1 MDSDLLTSFEDLAV
15 DSDAGS
21 DMTTPSLETKE
32 TQNSLA
38 FSKFLQ
44 AEANKQLFSDQNPSQ
59 KASAAAYESLID
71 KARDYQQELFDRAKE
86 ENIIAVLDTGSGKTL
101 IAALLIKHILEQEL
115 INRAEGRP
123 PQIVFF
129 LANSVHL
136 ARQQARF
143 LDVNLSNPV
152 ISLFGD
158 ASENLWSRSVWDAI
172 FQDYNVVV
180 CTPAVLDSCLS
191 HSYLKI
197 DQISLLIFDEAH
209 HCKKKHPYS
218 NIIRDHY
225 LGAKGRRPRIFG
237 MTASPVDSKSGD
249 VAQVA
254 KDLEERLQSKIVTTN
269 DPSVFEV
276 FAPKAK
282 DVFWHYPELE
292 HEYDT
297 ELCSSLRAL
306 CGFVDDLKRFFN
318 FSRSA
323 TKELGSWA
331 ADRVWKHALASTHQ
345 SHESTRITNYLER
358 SDYYLQATEEEQ
370 ASLLC
375 SVQDAVALANQHH
388 FGPPDIEN
396 DYDFSPKLRVLY
408 DELKHQY
415 SEAPTTKTIVF
426 LTERLSAFILCD
438 CFKLLGIEHLRPG
451 VLVGVGQPGTD
462 TSSWKDQEAMMAKFR
477 DGRINLIFATNVAEE
492 GIDIPEC
499 NFVIRFDL
507 YKTPIQYMQS
517 RGRARMKGSTY
528 AHMLGENNAEH
539 ESTIHYAIEMDDFI
553 KKFCRHLPPD
563 RKLGKGSKLK
573 QLIAEDASSQ
583 CFETITGVKA
593 NLNNSLVLLS
603 RYVQSLQTKVDAKSA
618 EIYQE
623 MIAAEGNMFRYK
635 VILPATE
642 NETAMRVKGA
652 IGDLRRNKVMARRSA
667 ALNCCYKLR
676 AAELLDDNLDSI
688 FKKMKPHN
696 LNAPIAVPE
705 NKDDYKKKLKPDFWL
720 QNGTTLRVP
729 TTLHA
734 TRIVVFSPTDRP
746 EYRHFLLFTRMQL
759 PQIPIFSVFLDDNVE
774 HHVSFKHLAHPVAVS
789 AEQVEG
795 LTKFTLNAVF
805 EDIFNKGYKPEPH
818 LMSYWLAPVSGQS
831 EGAQEV
837 HKSDKGDFEPLV
849 DSEELRK
856 AFSPERERWSAHSS
870 QQQDNHWVS
879 KYVVDPGSGNFH
891 YFTHRVVRDA
901 SIWDPPPASAAK
913 VKKKHKKTI
922 IGFSDSTYRG
932 RANDMKTS
940 GDSYDPDQPVLEA
953 TVIMSGRNWLDKAP
967 EDHTRMALCYIAP
980 QPLELGRL
988 SFQNASVLQL
998 LPSILH
1004 KLESFLIVGEALHKL
1019 DLLQIPLDLA
1029 LQAFTQD
1036 SNAEADKGDD
1046 IQDDN
1051 IIYME
1056 DRTDAYRRVSSNY
1069 ERLEFIGD
1077 SLLKMMTTITV
1088 FNRTTCNEEG
1098 MHCKRME
1105 MLSNRRLYS
1114 VASKP
1119 EYELFQYIRSGS
1131 AEKWRDTWY
1140 PEFLNQI
1147 KGRKIELTGKRRSH
1161 ALGQKTIADV
1171 CEAVI
1176 GASIMTTRHLPTSQ
1190 KFDLGIQAIT
1200 KLVEDEN
1207 HDISTWQQVAPMYQ
1221 APDWSLV
1228 LNDPVALDLARK
1240 IHKVTGYRFKSPRLL
1255 RSAFTHSSDQHSP
1268 VPDLQRLEFL
1278 GDACLDW
1285 VCIWWLFSNNE
1296 TRGPQWLTEHKMA
1309 MVSNK
1314 FLAALAVTLG
1324 FNKLMSAS
1332 NPSLFAEIANYA
1344 AEVDAAYKAEGVKPD
1359 FWTKLTTPPK
1369 SLADLVESYLGAVLV
1384 DSGFDFSE
1392 IEKFFDKHVLWFFK
1406 DIHAYDTF
1414 ANRHPT
1420 TYLTRL
1426 LREEFKCHNASPE
1439 VLRELSGP
1447 STSGENNTDGAG
1459 DEAVTGVLVHVG
1471 WLVHG
1476 KVIARSEG
1484 QGIRYAKV
1492 RASKSA
1498 LKVIGKLSA
1507 EEFRERFKCDCAE
1520 KKKAKGAGGRDKG
1533 LVPNGVNGTDVPNT
1547 KANDS
1552 TNVKKGDI

>member
-1 MDSDLLTSFEDLAV
+1 MDPHLSTGFEDLDV
-15 DSDAGS
+15 DSDTGS
-21 DMTTPSLETKE
+21 DVTTHSLDTKK
-32 TQNSLA
+32 TANSLA
-38 FSKFLQ
+38 FSNFVQ
-44 AEANKQLFSDQNPSQ
+44 AEIAQQLSSDQTPSQ
-59 KASAAAYESLID
+59 KASAAGYESLID
-71 KARDYQQELFDRAKE
+71 KAREYQQELFDRAKE

-101 IAALLIKHILEQEL
+101 IAALLIKYILEQEL
-115 INRAEGRP
+115 INRADGQP

-129 LANSVHL
+129 LVNSVHL

-143 LDVNLSNPV
+143 LEVNLPNPV

-158 ASENLWSRSVWDAI
+158 ASENLWSRPVWDKI
-172 FQDYNVVV
+172 FQDYDVVV

-225 LGAKGRRPRIFG
+225 LGANGRRPRIFG
-237 MTASPVDSKSGD
+237 MTASPVDSKHGD

-276 FAPKAK
+276 FAPRAK
-282 DVFWHYPELE
+282 DVFWQYPELQ

-331 ADRVWKHALASTHQ
+331 ADRVWKHALASSHE

-358 SDYYLQATEEEQ
+358 SDCYLQATEEQ
-370 ASLLC
+370 KASLLH
-375 SVQDAVALANQHH
+375 SVQDAVALVNRHH
-388 FGPPDIEN
+388 FGPPDIESE
-396 DYDFSPKLRVLY
+396 YEFSPKLRVLY
-408 DELKHQY
+408 DELRHQY
-415 SEAPTTKTIVF
+415 SQAPTTKTIVF
-426 LTERLSAFILCD
+426 LTERLSAFVLCD
-438 CFKLLGIEHLRPG
+438 CFKLLDIENLRPG
-451 VLVGVGQPGTD
+451 VLIGVGQPGTD
-462 TSSWKDQEAMMAKFR
+462 SSSWKDQEAVMERFR
-477 DGRINLIFATNVAEE
+477 DGGINLIFATNVAEE

-499 NFVIRFDL
+499 SFVVRFDL
-507 YKTPIQYMQS
+507 YRTPIQYMQS

-528 AHMLGENNAEH
+528 AHMLGEHNPDH
-539 ESTIHYAIEMDDFI
+539 ESTIHYAIEMDNFI
-553 KKFCRHLPPD
+553 KDFCRHLPPD

-573 QLIAEDASSQ
+573 QLIEEDASSQ
-583 CFETITGVKA
+583 CFETVTGVKA

-603 RYVQSLQTKVDAKSA
+603 RYVHSLQTKADAKSA

-642 NETAMRVKGA
+642 DKKAMQVKGA
-652 IGDLRRNKVMARRSA
+652 IGDPRRNKVMAKRSA

-676 AAELLDDNLDSI
+676 AAELLDENLDSI
-688 FKKMKPHN
+688 FRKMKPAN
-696 LNAPIAVPE
+696 LNKRLAVPE

-720 QNGTTLRVP
+720 ENGTTLSAP
-729 TTLHA
+729 TALHA
-734 TRIVVFSPTDRP
+734 TRVVVFIPTNRS
-746 EYRHFLLFTRMQL
+746 EYRHFLLFTRALL
-759 PQIPIFSVFLDDNVE
+759 PEIPRFSVFLEDNVE
-774 HHVSFKHLAHPVAVS
+774 HHVIFERCGHPVAVS

-805 EDIFNKGYKPEPH
+805 EDIFNKVYEPEPH
-818 LMSYWLAPVSGQS
+818 LMSYWVAPAPGR
-831 EGAQEV
+831 
-837 HKSDKGDFEPLV
+837 SDNMEEASRLNDLDFESLV
-849 DSEELRK
+849 DFEELRK
-856 AFSPERERWSAHSS
+856 AFSPERERWSAQTSRK
-870 QQQDNHWVS
+870 QGNHWVK
-879 KYVVDPGSGNFH
+879 KYLVDPGSGNFH
-891 YFTHRVVRDA
+891 YFTHKVVQDV
-901 SIWDPPPASAAK
+901 SIWDPPPASAAQIR
-913 VKKKHKKTI
+913 KKHKGTI
-922 IGFSDSTYRG
+922 IEFSDSTYRAKTHG
-932 RANDMKTS
+932 MKTS
-940 GDSYDPDQPVLEA
+940 ADRYDPDQPVLEA

-980 QPLELGRL
+980 QPLEIGRL

-998 LPSILH
+998 LPSVLH
-1004 KLESFLIVGEALHKL
+1004 KLESFLVVGEALHKL
-1019 DLLQIPLDLA
+1019 DLLHIPLDLA

-1036 SNAEADKGDD
+1036 SNAEADKGHD

-1051 IIYME
+1051 VINME
-1056 DRTDAYRRVSSNY
+1056 DFSDAYRQVSSNY

-1140 PEFLNQI
+1140 PEFLCQT
-1147 KGRKIELTGKRRSH
+1147 KGRKIKLTGKRRSH

-1176 GASIMTTRHLPTSQ
+1176 GASIMTTRHLPTSR

-1221 APDWSLV
+1221 APDWSL
-1228 LNDPVALDLARK
+1228 LLSDPVALDLARK
-1240 IHKVTGYRFKSPRLL
+1240 VQNVTGYRFKHPRLL
-1255 RSAFTHSSDQHSP
+1255 RSAFTHSSDQNSP

-1324 FNKLMSAS
+1324 FNRLMSAS
-1332 NPSLFAEIANYA
+1332 NPSLFAEITKYA
-1344 AEVDAAYKAEGVKPD
+1344 AEVDAMYKVEGVKPD
-1359 FWTKLTTPPK
+1359 FWTKLTTPPPK

-1384 DSGFDFSE
+1384 DSGFDFGE

-1406 DIHAYDTF
+1406 DIRAYDTF
-1414 ANRHPT
+1414 ANRHPI
-1420 TYLTRL
+1420 TYLMRL
-1426 LREEFKCHNASPE
+1426 LREKFKCYNTSAE
-1439 VLRELSGP
+1439 VLRQFSEP
-1447 STSGENNTDGAG
+1447 STSGGNNADGAG
-1459 DEAVTGVLVHVG
+1459 DEAVTGVIVHVG

-1476 KVIARSEG
+1476 KVIARSGG
-1484 QGIRYAKV
+1484 QGARYAKV

-1498 LKVIGKLSA
+1498 LKVIGKLST

-1520 KKKAKGAGGRDKG
+1520 KKSQGAGKQDTN
-1533 LVPNGVNGTDVPNT
+1533 LSSNGVNGTDVPSP
-1547 KANDS
+1547 KARDNAS
-1552 TNVKKGDI
+1552 VEKSGI